1 MPDTTAGPT
10 LVVLAAG
17 LGRRFGGLKQLAGVG
32 PGGATL
38 LEYSLFDAR
47 RAGFDDVVFVIRPDM
62 QDTFRHFAEGRLP
75 SSLPHKVALQRLDRM
90 PGTRE
95 APVTRTKPWG
105 TAHAV
110 LSARALVDGPFAVIN
125 ADDYYGPDAFTA
137 MAAFLRS
144 NPRDWALVG
153 YLIGDTLSDAGGV
166 NRAVLGSGP
175 TGALVSVDEVFDIE
189 RIDGGQIV
197 GRGEAGM
204 RVIPESALVSM
215 NCWGF
220 QLTAFDLLEAAF
232 DRFLQSADLERDE
245 FPLPVA
251 VQEAIATADQVV
263 RVLAPRSQWF
273 GMTHPDDLPAVRD
286 ALERLVAAGLYPER
300 LWS

>member
-1 MPDTTAGPT
+1 MPTSTTGPT

-17 LGRRFGGLKQLAGVG
+17 LGRRFGGMKQLAGVG
-32 PGGATL
+32 PGGAML

-47 RAGFDDVVFVIRPDM
+47 RAGFEDIVFVIRPDM
-62 QDTFRHFAEGRLP
+62 QDMFRSFSESRLP
-75 SSLPHKVALQRLDRM
+75 PTLAWRVALQRLDRM

-95 APVTRTKPWG
+95 APPARTKPWG

-110 LSARALVDGPFAVIN
+110 LSARGQVSGAFAVIN
-125 ADDYYGPDAFTA
+125 ADDYYGPEAFVA
-137 MAAFLRS
+137 MATFLRT
-144 NPRDWALVG
+144 NPRDWALIG
-153 YLIGDTLSDAGGV
+153 YLVADTLSDAGGV

-175 TGALVSVDEVFDIE
+175 SGALVSVDEVFDIE
-189 RIDGGQIV
+189 RMDGGQIV

-215 NCWGF
+215 NFWGF
-220 QLTAFDLLEAAF
+220 QPDAFDALESAF
-232 DRFLQSADLERDE
+232 DRFLRHADLERDE